1 MLRIR
6 TMQRRTPPSG
16 LADWVPSDA
25 DLRRIQRWLR
35 WLTIASALAFVILL
49 AEGAKWWAVRASWSF
64 VVMLALNLVV
74 GVPVQLMQIYRAWTG
89 RRQSRQ
95 SPQVLADTYDEII
108 ASRRRRSD

>member
-1 MLRIR
+1 
-6 TMQRRTPPSG
+6 MQRRTPPSG
-16 LADWVPSDA
+16 FLNRIPSDA

-49 AEGAKWWAVRASWSF
+49 VEGAKWWAVRASWAF
-64 VVMLALNLVV
+64 VAMLALDLVL

-95 SPQVLADTYDEII
+95 VLADTYDEII

>member
-6 TMQRRTPPSG
+6 AMQRRTPLSR
-16 LADWVPSDA
+16 LADRVPSDA

-35 WLTIASALAFVILL
+35 WLTMASAVAFVVLL
-49 AEGAKWWAVRASWSF
+49 AEGAKWWAVRASWAF
-64 VVMLALNLVV
+64 VAMLAFDLVL

-95 SPQVLADTYDEII
+95 ALADTYDEII